1 MQPIPE
7 WLVPGMHTPLES
19 KSWLVEEGGTVPILV
34 TKPWVREACL
44 KFGIEFR
51 TIALG
56 VSDPEREQRPLG
68 GVRRLRENRC
78 ARRREERTRGRRLVG
93 WYRPG
98 PAPKQQVS
106 GLFTPH
112 TPAPG
117 LAACCIS
124 SVVIELPAPSL
135 TRLFLHSGS
144 IPSAL
149 LLCHVLSQVLSSH
162 R

>member
-34 TKPWVREACL
+34 TKPWVRETCL

-78 ARRREERTRGRRLVG
+78 ARRGEDPGQEAGGVVPSRACSQAAGLRPLHASHTCTWAGGVLHFFRR
-93 WYRPG
+93 Y
-98 PAPKQQVS
+98 
-106 GLFTPH
+106 
-112 TPAPG
+112 
-117 LAACCIS
+117 
-124 SVVIELPAPSL
+124 
-135 TRLFLHSGS
+135 
-144 IPSAL
+144 
-149 LLCHVLSQVLSSH
+149 
-162 R
+162 